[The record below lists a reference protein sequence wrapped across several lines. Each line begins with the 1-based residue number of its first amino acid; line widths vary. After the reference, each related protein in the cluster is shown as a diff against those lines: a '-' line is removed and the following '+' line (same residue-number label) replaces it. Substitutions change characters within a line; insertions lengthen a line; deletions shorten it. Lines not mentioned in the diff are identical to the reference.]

1 MNFVRGFF
9 SGLLGAILTLVLIA
23 LGTLITVN
31 HTLLNPDFVIAEL
44 DKFDAYSIAL
54 DQLRG
59 QLPQEEPYMAEIV
72 NETITELEPWVR
84 EQAPAVIRAGY
95 AYLKGEEGLDI
106 VIPLE
111 EVRTCLKENIAQAVR
126 ESPPPELEG
135 ASPSEIETFLSEAY
149 TEIDSHIPPQIEIT
163 EAYLASQSP
172 EAAAQV
178 QKARQIIGYIESG
191 YKWLIGAALLLVL
204 LIALVQWW
212 HIKPITRYV
221 GVSAIT
227 AGVVSLLGVFLPL
240 VAGSFILPKMPLEI
254 PPEVRA
260 NLPQL
265 FSDFTMPLR
274 IYGIVLLAVG
284 IVLAV
289 LSAKL
294 KPSPK
299 EETSR

>member
-9 SGLLGAILTLVLIA
+9 TGLLGAILTIVLIA
-23 LGTLITVN
+23 LGAVITVN
-31 HTLLNPDFVIAEL
+31 HTLLNPDFVISEL
-44 DKFDAYSIAL
+44 DKFDAYSIAT
-54 DQLRG
+54 DQLRS

-72 NETITELEPWVR
+72 NETITGLEPWIR
-84 EQAPAVIRAGY
+84 EQAPAVIHATY

-111 EVRTCLKENIAQAVR
+111 EVRTRLKENIAQFVH
-126 ESPPPELEG
+126 ESPPPEMEG
-135 ASPSEIETFLSEAY
+135 ASPSEIEAFLSEANA
-149 TEIDSHIPPQIEIT
+149 TIDSKIPPQIEIT
-163 EAYLASQSP
+163 EAYLASLSP
-172 EAAAQV
+172 EIAAQV
-178 QKARQIIGYIESG
+178 QQARQIIGYIELG

-212 HIKPITRYV
+212 HIKPIARYV
-221 GVSAIT
+221 GISAIT
-227 AGVVSLLGVFLPL
+227 AGIVSLIGVLLPL
-240 VAGSFILPKMPLEI
+240 VAGDFVLQKLPWDI

-274 IYGIVLLAVG
+274 IYGIVLLVVG

-289 LSAKL
+289 LSVKL
-294 KPSPK
+294 KPSPG
-299 EETSR
+299 EEPSP